1 MTRYDE
7 ARQSGP
13 HTNING
19 TPYMLGAHNG
29 ASLRDNISG
38 LTPWFAAANIGRVC
52 KADDHR
58 SYATLPDRYTAT
70 VEDAQRWREWAA
82 ELD

>member
-13 HTNING
+13 HTTRNG
-19 TPYMLGAHNG
+19 VPYMLGTHNG
-29 ASLRDNISG
+29 ASLRDNISA

-52 KADDHR
+52 DGDNR
-58 SYATLPDRYTAT
+58 QSYATLPDRYTAT
-70 VEDAQRWREWAA
+70 VEDAQRWHAWAA